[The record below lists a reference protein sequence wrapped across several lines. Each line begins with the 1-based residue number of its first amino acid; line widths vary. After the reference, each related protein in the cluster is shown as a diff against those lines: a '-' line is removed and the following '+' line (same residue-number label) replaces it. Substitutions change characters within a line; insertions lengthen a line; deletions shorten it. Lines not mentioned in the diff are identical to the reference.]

1 MKFTIN
7 ITDLRLV
14 QVNTTAWE
22 EEDMLL
28 ITNLTDEQIQSVV
41 TPIVERERESD
52 DYGYVNNDLA
62 DALRRQFPDKVVI
75 NYDPSDVDLINI

>member
-1 MKFTIN
+1 MNNTIN
-7 ITDLRLV
+7 NTNVRLV

-28 ITNLTDEQIQSVV
+28 VTNLTDEQIQSAV

-62 DALRRQFPDKVVI
+62 EALRRQFPDNI
-75 NYDPSDVDLINI
+75 ILNYDPSDIDLINI

>member
-1 MKFTIN
+1 MSNTIN
-7 ITDLRLV
+7 TTDIRLV

>member
-7 ITDLRLV
+7 NTNLRIV

-22 EEDMLL
+22 EDDMLL
-28 ITNLTDEQIQSVV
+28 ITNLTDEQIESVV

-52 DYGYVNNDLA
+52 DFGYINNDLA
-62 DALRRQFPDKVVI
+62 DALRRQFPDNI
-75 NYDPSDVDLINI
+75 ILNYDPSDIDLINI

>member
-7 ITDLRLV
+7 NTDLRIV

-52 DYGYVNNDLA
+52 DFGYINNDLA

>member
-1 MKFTIN
+1 MNNTIN
-7 ITDLRLV
+7 NTNVRLV

-28 ITNLTDEQIQSVV
+28 VTNLTDEQIQSVV
-41 TPIVERERESD
+41 NPIVERERESD

-62 DALRRQFPDKVVI
+62 EALRRQFPDNI
-75 NYDPSDVDLINI
+75 ILNYDPSDIDLINI

>member
-7 ITDLRLV
+7 NTDLRIV

-52 DYGYVNNDLA
+52 DFGYINNDLA
-62 DALRRQFPDKVVI
+62 DALRRQFPDNI
-75 NYDPSDVDLINI
+75 ILNYDPSDVDLINI